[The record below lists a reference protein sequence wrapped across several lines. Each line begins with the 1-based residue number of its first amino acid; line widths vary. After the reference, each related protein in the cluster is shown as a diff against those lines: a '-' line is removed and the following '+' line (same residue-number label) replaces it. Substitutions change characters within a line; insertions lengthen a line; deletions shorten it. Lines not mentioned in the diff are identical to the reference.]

1 MTKRAVEAHLTMDL
15 SEVQGKLCPQ
25 NVILDSNIV
34 TVTGELVPVGT
45 EICVLLCE
53 KLVLCAGDGDYLN
66 VNVLGSTKT
75 TDKHEKIYL
84 NPGNQE
90 LFADIHCNG
99 ETYKT
104 VDELCHEY
112 PRYFSCKNDFFAVD
126 KKDCTVRVNS
136 GEKLEFKTIQCI
148 ETSSGAIAKSG
159 QETYTNVR
167 ITTKTSNVVLC
178 NRNGCEIQIPAACK
192 HPFQGIEDP
201 NHYTPRE
208 LLENFPL
215 PRQVKIIDE
224 SLNRLG
230 LPYICS
236 NELNLQTVTT
246 NHFLLF
252 TSGLKT
258 GPPVSGFELRHQVK
272 CCELVDP
279 TAVKLRRRI
288 DNSQIGETFS
298 TVFLFEKVQGDQLV
312 FSVIGRKCSTPVSRL
327 KAGRQHYMDMN
338 ISKEKTGAHKMSSSD
353 SGFADAD
360 LESCTSTLT
369 IEKGKT
375 CSNNQHLP
383 ASNNTPLKQTRLP
396 HSECRTSDRLSTQE
410 EDLNPIDKDNTTS
423 DRSSGEYVDVRL
435 DGEKTPPLP
444 ERKYLDHPTE
454 QKDGH
459 TKYDTNTPTK
469 EQVKT
474 DDGANKKSEIDN
486 KEPENKSA
494 ICHPESD
501 IRSMTMIE
509 LGNLLKSVKLN
520 KFAEMCCEEQID
532 GDFFMEMND
541 EILLEEP
548 FSLKKF
554 DILKVKKLQ
563 GGWKPK

>member
-1 MTKRAVEAHLTMDL
+1 MDL

-25 NVILDSNIV
+25 NVILDSDIV
-34 TVTGELVPVGT
+34 TRTGELVPAGT

-53 KLVLCAGDGDYLN
+53 QLVLCAGDGDYLN

-90 LFADIHCNG
+90 LFADIHCTG

-104 VDELCHEY
+104 VDELCREY
-112 PRYFSCKNDFFAVD
+112 PRYFSCKNDLFAMD

-148 ETSSGAIAKSG
+148 ESSLAAIAKGG
-159 QETYTNVR
+159 QQTYTNVR

-178 NRNGCEIQIPAACK
+178 SRNGCDIQIPSACK
-192 HPFQGIEDP
+192 HTFQGLEDP

-208 LLENFPL
+208 LLQNFPL

-224 SLNRLG
+224 SLNKLG

-252 TSGLKT
+252 TSGFKT

-272 CCELVDP
+272 CCELIDP

-298 TVFLFEKVQGDQLV
+298 TVFLFEKVQGDQIV

-338 ISKEKTGAHKMSSSD
+338 VSKEKTAAHKMSSSD
-353 SGFADAD
+353 SGFAEAD
-360 LESCTSTLT
+360 LESCASTLT
-369 IEKGKT
+369 IEKGRP
-375 CSNNQHLP
+375 SF
-383 ASNNTPLKQTRLP
+383 KQTKLP
-396 HSECRTSDRLSTQE
+396 HSECRTSDRLSTKE
-410 EDLNPIDKDNTTS
+410 EYLNPIDKDNTTS

-435 DGEKTPPLP
+435 DGEQTPPLP
-444 ERKYLDHPTE
+444 ERKYLDLPIE
-454 QKDGH
+454 QKDNH
-459 TKYDTNTPTK
+459 TKYDTD
-469 EQVKT
+469 QVKP
-474 DDGANKKSEIDN
+474 DEGANKKSETNN
-486 KEPENKSA
+486 KEPEKKSD
-494 ICHPESD
+494 IRQPESD
-501 IRSMTMIE
+501 IGSMTMIE
-509 LGNLLKSVKLN
+509 LENLLKSVKLN

-532 GDFFMEMND
+532 GEFFMEMND
-541 EILLEEP
+541 EILQEEP
-548 FSLKKF
+548 FSLRRF

>member
-1 MTKRAVEAHLTMDL
+1 MSTYECSPCNFTTRRTYQYQRHLQSTRHAQLHFLTSHASPVSQDHSPTQSLSSPLIVQPPSSDNGSSNVSSPHLSGDPQQKKSYTKIEQIQRRAARYVTNKDKPTASVTEMIDHLKWKPLQQRRKETRLVMFYKIENNMVAIEKEGRLTPSVRKGKNIHPKAYQVPHSRIDAHKTSYL
-15 SEVQGKLCPQ
+15 PQ
-25 NVILDSNIV
+25 TIRDWNALPPDIPQAETLGIPIDMRQKQETIQFL
-34 TVTGELVPVGT
+34 GAL
-45 EICVLLCE
+45 E
-53 KLVLCAGDGDYLN
+53 K
-66 VNVLGSTKT
+66 
-75 TDKHEKIYL
+75 
-84 NPGNQE
+84 
-90 LFADIHCNG
+90 ADIMD
-99 ETYKT
+99 
-104 VDELCHEY
+104 V
-112 PRYFSCKNDFFAVD
+112 
-126 KKDCTVRVNS
+126 
-136 GEKLEFKTIQCI
+136 
-148 ETSSGAIAKSG
+148 AKIIIDDIKS
-159 QETYTNVR
+159 
-167 ITTKTSNVVLC
+167 
-178 NRNGCEIQIPAACK
+178 NRNGIETFDAANKKTCFVKGIVDCVVADFNMMSFCCNHLGATAQKYCPKCYADADHFMSLCQKRTPADTK
-192 HPFQGIEDP
+192 LQLS
-201 NHYTPRE
+201 R
-208 LLENFPL
+208 
-215 PRQVKIIDE
+215 
-224 SLNRLG
+224 
-230 LPYICS
+230 
-236 NELNLQTVTT
+236 LNLRS
-246 NHFLLF
+246 L
-252 TSGLKT
+252 
-258 GPPVSGFELRHQVK
+258 
-272 CCELVDP
+272 
-279 TAVKLRRRI
+279 
-288 DNSQIGETFS
+288 
-298 TVFLFEKVQGDQLV
+298 EKDKKK
-312 FSVIGRKCSTPVSRL
+312 FRK
-327 KAGRQHYMDMN
+327 KKDMN

-486 KEPENKSA
+486 KEPENNSA
-494 ICHPESD
+494 ITHPESD